1 MIIEETENTY
11 AWEVSSDGDYLY
23 LGNDGLC
30 VCREQAAQL
39 IAVLREWIDG
49 EEIE

>member
-11 AWEVSSDGDYLY
+11 SWEVSSDGDYLY

-30 VCREQAAQL
+30 VCREQVAQL
-39 IAVLREWIDG
+39 IAVLQKWVDG
-49 EEIE
+49 GAVE